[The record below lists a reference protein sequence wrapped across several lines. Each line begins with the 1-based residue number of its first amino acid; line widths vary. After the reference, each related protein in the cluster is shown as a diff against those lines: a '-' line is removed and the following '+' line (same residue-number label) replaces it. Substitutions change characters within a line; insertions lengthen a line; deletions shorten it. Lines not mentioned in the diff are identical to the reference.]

1 MVNAT
6 SRAILIEARGPVS
19 VLNATSVPRPTP
31 KPTQV
36 LVKVAFAGI
45 NFLDVA
51 ERTGAFAFPTPVPFI
66 PGREGAGEI
75 VEVGSEVQH
84 GFKVGDRV
92 AFLSVATYA
101 DYVAVDTIHLAKL
114 PDSVS
119 YEDGATLMIQGL
131 TALSLATRAYSI
143 KKDDI
148 IVIHAAAG
156 GVGLILSQIASR
168 RLGATVIGTVS
179 TPEKAALARA
189 NGTHH
194 VVVIPSS
201 PEPGTKN
208 AYEPLETLVASL
220 TNGKG
225 VHAVFDS
232 VGRATFEADLAIARR
247 NSTIVLFGSAS
258 GPIPDLNINRLTP
271 KNLKLTRVSL
281 YNYMTTFEE
290 FDELYKEGLELL
302 KGDNK
307 VKLEASKV
315 YEFSEIQQAHL
326 DLEGRKS
333 TGKLLLRVAGSN

>member
-6 SRAILIEARGPVS
+6 SRVIRVETHGPAS
-19 VLNATSVPRPTP
+19 VLTSTTVPRPTP
-31 KPTQV
+31 NPTQV
-36 LVKVAFAGI
+36 LVKVVFAGI
-45 NFLDVA
+45 NFIDVA
-51 ERTGAFAFPTPVPFI
+51 ERNGAFPTPVPFV

-92 AFLSVATYA
+92 AFLGLATYA
-101 DYVAVDTIHLAKL
+101 DYVAVDTDKLAKL

-119 YEDGATLMIQGL
+119 YEEGTALTIQGL
-131 TALSLATRAYSI
+131 TALSLATRSYPI
-143 KKDDI
+143 QKDDF

-179 TPEKAALARA
+179 TPEKAALATA

-201 PEPGTKN
+201 PAPGTKN

-225 VHAVFDS
+225 VHAVFDA
-232 VGRATFEADLAIARR
+232 VGNATFEADLAIARR
-247 NSTIVLFGSAS
+247 HSTIVLYGFAS
-258 GPIPDLNINRLTP
+258 GPIPDFNLRRLTP
-271 KNLKLTRVSL
+271 KNLSVTHVSL
-281 YNYMTTFEE
+281 YNYINTFEE
-290 FDELYKEGLELL
+290 FDELFKEGLELL
-302 KGDNK
+302 KGDDK
-307 VKLEASKV
+307 VKLEVSKI
-315 YEFSEIQQAHL
+315 YEFEEIHQAHL

-333 TGKLLLRVAGSN
+333 TGKLLLKVADSN